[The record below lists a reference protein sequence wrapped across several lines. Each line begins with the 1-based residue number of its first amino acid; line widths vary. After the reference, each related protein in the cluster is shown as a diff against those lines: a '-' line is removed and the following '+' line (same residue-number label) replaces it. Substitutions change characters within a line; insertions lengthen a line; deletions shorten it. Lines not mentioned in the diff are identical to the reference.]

1 MINKNIV
8 ITGGSGIL
16 LFPLVIQLAKQG
28 NNVIAVGYEEECPK
42 IEALNNDNIEYMQCD
57 VLSETAV
64 EKLAEKI
71 QDKYKKIDVLIN
83 GAGGN
88 HPSASTTSETYDLD
102 RRDINNQDF
111 TKLKLENFKNI
122 NELNFLSAVLVSQ
135 KMISLMIEEGGNIL
149 NISSMSSAKPM
160 TKVPAYSAAKA
171 SVDNFTKWM
180 SVYFAESNIR
190 VNSISPGFFLTKQN
204 EKLLINDDGS
214 LTERSEKIVTHTP
227 MRRFG
232 VPEDLVDPIKFLI
245 DDDKAKFITGIT
257 LEVDGGF
264 SAYAGV

>member
-1 MINKNIV
+1 MKNKNIV

-28 NNVIAVGYEEECPK
+28 NNVIAIGYEEVCPK
-42 IEALNNDNIEYMQCD
+42 IEALNVDNIEYMQCN
-57 VLSETAV
+57 VLSESAV
-64 EKLAEKI
+64 EELTDKI
-71 QDKYKKIDVLIN
+71 EEKYKKIDVLIN

-88 HPSASTTSETYDLD
+88 HPTASTSCETYNLD
-102 RRDINNQDF
+102 NSDISNQDF
-111 TKLKLENFKNI
+111 TKLKLENFKKI
-122 NELNFLSAVLVSQ
+122 NDLNFLSVVLVSQ
-135 KMISLMIEEGGNIL
+135 KMISLMVEDGGNIL

-190 VNSISPGFFLTKQN
+190 INSISPGFFLTKQN
-204 EKLLINDDGS
+204 EKLLMNEDGS
-214 LTERSEKIVTHTP
+214 LTERSEKIITHTP

-232 VPEDLVDPIKFLI
+232 VPEDLVEPIEFLI